1 MLGRIMALLTA
12 YGPICDSFCWARK
25 EMVYVRVCVREGVWR
40 ANSLDLLR
48 RSFNLHSCPVNE
60 SVPQRVC
67 GCCGCFSMR
76 LWLHTHTHTHTQK
89 WCEQWC
95 YQSQP
100 CYAAKN
106 GRAKVWRSLMLP
118 TKNSGSCWG
127 CMGGVWGN
135 GYLSFVAKC
144 VSNPVSCVALG
155 ESDPPWPC
163 DPAVLLCLLTLKM
176 THN

>member
-25 EMVYVRVCVREGVWR
+25 KMVYVRVCVREGVWR

-76 LWLHTHTHTHTQK
+76 LWLHTHTKKIMRAMMLSITALLCCKK
-89 WCEQWC
+89 WQD
-95 YQSQP
+95 QSMKESD
-100 CYAAKN
+100 AVED
-106 GRAKVWRSLMLP
+106 VW
-118 TKNSGSCWG
+118 
-127 CMGGVWGN
+127 GGVWGN

-163 DPAVLLCLLTLKM
+163 DPAVLPCLLTLKM